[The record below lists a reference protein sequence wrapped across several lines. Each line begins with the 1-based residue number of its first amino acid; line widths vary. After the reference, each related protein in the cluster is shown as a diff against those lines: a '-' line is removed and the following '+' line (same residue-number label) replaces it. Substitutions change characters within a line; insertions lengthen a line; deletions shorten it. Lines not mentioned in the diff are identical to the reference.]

1 MKLAEE
7 KRREEIA
14 LKGNPL
20 LNSDFTVKRRW
31 DDDVIFRNQ
40 AKNEPKSRKKR
51 FINDTIRSDFHLDF
65 MKRYFK

>member
-1 MKLAEE
+1 M
-7 KRREEIA
+7 
-14 LKGNPL
+14 KGNPL

-40 AKNEPKSRKKR
+40 AKNEPKSHKKR
-51 FINDTIRSDFHLDF
+51 FVNDTIRSDFHLDF